1 MAPNARRRFSHVDTS
16 SLIEGKLPYK
26 EFKRVLGS
34 MELEDIVNRK
44 DMIKQLTDKFEENWG
59 RGLGS
64 ESFVEDTY
72 VRNQLQN
79 CIFVGHVN
87 TDLDSIAGAICAAEL
102 YGGVPARAEESFN
115 GEVECALKYV
125 GMDAP
130 PAFSSL
136 PGGGVPD
143 ANNEFAKVCLVDH
156 NEVDQMTP
164 ALKKD
169 EDRMKRVVGLIDHHC
184 VAKSFCS
191 PSPLFIDVRPW
202 GSMCSIIFHNYLRN
216 RVPLRKEIAR
226 LLLCAILSDTLNL
239 RSGTTT
245 PADRFSVALLSV
257 FGQVDGID
265 ELAMQLFTAKTN
277 WIVGLG
283 SYEMVRGDQKN
294 FTVAVKIQA
303 KEDVKKLTD
312 ETVNLSLAVLEVTNT
327 EPVLKVA
334 EELLTQIRVFKYEK
348 GDYVDTETG
357 ETCHD
362 ESKQVHAALLF
373 VVDTVRQRSVCLVA
387 GSREKLLAERAF
399 PEATWQRATED
410 VRSPSEYIKP
420 EETLCDV
427 GGLVSRKLDFVPRCT
442 KALNQQPLPY
452 WFTAPSRDLERLAKV
467 MQSTACEPTYHD
479 SVQVVWDKERLTTAV
494 FASKA
499 GAAGAKDAPQ
509 NGLEQLPVARQARE
523 HAERCAKEQATLEV
537 SLHDGSEVDPAPCGC
552 VVS

>member
-1 MAPNARRRFSHVDTS
+1 MTFQAQRRHSHVDTS

-26 EFKRVLGS
+26 EFRRILGS
-34 MELEDIVNRK
+34 VQLEDVAKHKNT
-44 DMIKQLTDKFEENWG
+44 IKTLTDKFKENWE

-72 VRNQLQN
+72 MRSQLQH

-102 YGGVPARAEESFN
+102 YGGVPARAEENFN
-115 GEVECALKYV
+115 GEVECALRYV
-125 GMDAP
+125 GMEAP
-130 PAFSSL
+130 PTFSSI
-136 PGGGVPD
+136 PGGGTPD
-143 ANNEFAKVCLVDH
+143 TNNQFMKVCLVDH
-156 NEVDQMTP
+156 NEIDQMTP
-164 ALKKD
+164 ALKED
-169 EDRMKRVVGLIDHHC
+169 DDRMKRIVGLIDHHC

-191 PSPLFIDVRPW
+191 SSPLFIDVRPW

-245 PADRFSVALLSV
+245 PADRFSVALLAS
-257 FGQVDGID
+257 FGEVDDID

-283 SYEMVRGDQKN
+283 AYEMVRGDQKN
-294 FTVAVKIQA
+294 FTITVKIES
-303 KEDVKKLTD
+303 KEDAKTLA
-312 ETVNLSLAVLEVTNT
+312 EATVNLSLAVLEVTTT
-327 EPVLKVA
+327 EPILAVA
-334 EELLTQIRVFKYEK
+334 EELLTQIRVFKFEK
-348 GDYVDTETG
+348 GDYVDSETG
-357 ETCHD
+357 ETRHN
-362 ESKQVHAALLF
+362 ESNQVHAALLF
-373 VVDTVRQRSVCLVA
+373 VVDTVKQRSFCLVA

-399 PEATWQRATED
+399 PEATWRCATHG

-442 KALNQQPLPY
+442 KALKQPLPF
-452 WFTAPSRDLERLAKV
+452 WFTAPSKDLERLAKV
-467 MQSTACEPTYHD
+467 LQSSACEPVHHD
-479 SVQVVWDKERLTTAV
+479 SVQVIWDKERLVSAV
-494 FASKA
+494 FDQPATKTSTECNHNSLA
-499 GAAGAKDAPQ
+499 
-509 NGLEQLPVARQARE
+509 NLPVAKQARE
-523 HAERCAKEQATLEV
+523 HAEKLAK
-537 SLHDGSEVDPAPCGC
+537 DGTPEARSEKAHPSCGC